1 MPLASVVCGDLSSP
15 LSTCSSSLSAS
26 LSTTPIRDLPTHQ
39 SWLKL
44 LHQYVHSTDSNF
56 PSFRQQNQT
65 EMEQIAGR
73 FTARHLRAQC
83 VAANTSHG
91 ACEPDPLA
99 LPVPGPLSQAGWP
112 EFCTPVGNR
121 LPPKLLSRPSPPRS
135 LPALGQALT
144 CQ

>member
-65 EMEQIAGR
+65 EMEQIAGDSLQG
-73 FTARHLRAQC
+73 TCAPSALLPTQAMGPVSLTPWLCQ
-83 VAANTSHG
+83 S
-91 ACEPDPLA
+91 LA
-99 LPVPGPLSQAGWP
+99 HSAK
-112 EFCTPVGNR
+112 R
-121 LPPKLLSRPSPPRS
+121 D
-135 LPALGQALT
+135 GQSSAHP
-144 CQ
+144 